1 MSKQTKRKAARSGSR
16 PCDLCNKQRRLVLH
30 HINGRDIPNA
40 EALWNK
46 CWICP
51 DDHDSVHTDDK
62 NGIVIEGWVQTTN
75 GKVLAYHKRGEPEQ
89 YLTSSNPPLYT
100 TNKT

>member
-51 DDHDSVHTDDK
+51 DDHDSVHSGD
-62 NGIVIEGWVQTTN
+62 IIIEGWVATSSGTI
-75 GKVLAYHKRGEPEQ
+75 LAWHKAGEPAQ
-89 YLTSSNPPLYT
+89 FLDDANAPLYT
-100 TNKT
+100 PA